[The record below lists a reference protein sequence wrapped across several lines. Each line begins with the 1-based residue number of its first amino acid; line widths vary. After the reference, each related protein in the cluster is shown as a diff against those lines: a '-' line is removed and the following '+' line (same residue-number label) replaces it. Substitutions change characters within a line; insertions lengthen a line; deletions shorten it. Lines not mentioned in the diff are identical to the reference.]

1 MKHMYSG
8 ITQEGSVHDY
18 ISSFK
23 ALSEDCKDLPE
34 KYLMSVFVRVL
45 KQPLQD
51 KVRLLQLCK
60 LVIAMDLAL

>member
-45 KQPLQD
+45 KQPL
-51 KVRLLQLCK
+51 